1 MRCERIYGKY
11 RSNTKV
17 SKTLKKKKYNWTY
30 NLDYLSVMLQ
40 AELGKEAAAEE
51 SLYVVGPLLLNIFL
65 CWIRNE
71 TMKLLDGSND
81 N

>member
-1 MRCERIYGKY
+1 
-11 RSNTKV
+11 
-17 SKTLKKKKYNWTY
+17 
-30 NLDYLSVMLQ
+30 MLQ